1 MRRAAAT
8 AALALLTAGV
18 YALGASVTLAWF
30 DSKGLGPAF
39 FPAAGVTL
47 SALTLTRRQR
57 WPAILAAVFAAEWVI
72 DTVSGLSTVESLGY
86 ALANT
91 LEPLTGALLL
101 RAAVGRPDLGR
112 RRDLWA
118 FLALACLAGPA
129 VGGAVAAS
137 THLLGGGP
145 RDWWLFAARWLVGD
159 GLGVLL
165 AAGAV
170 LGWRSGDE
178 TTRRRL
184 STPAGWAMLGACVV
198 ASLAVFAGNAV
209 WLGYGLV
216 LLLVGV
222 AFVLGT
228 RGVGLAGFGMAMVV
242 GEASATGRIRVPA
255 EVSPDA
261 AWFAVNLVIG
271 LVVVVGFALAVEIGE
286 REDSVRRR
294 NEAEEARRSAEDRAE
309 AATERSR
316 LLDAEQRARARGELL
331 QDLTDRLSRLTTPTE
346 VVAAVTELT
355 AAALSSRTAVI
366 AVPEDG
372 ALVSLACHGY
382 SRSEREVLDA
392 VLARGASVPLVEAH
406 RENAFVSAS
415 GAEAVV
421 TRFPA
426 APSLPARF
434 GAVAAVPVVV
444 DGRPVGALGWGFDTE
459 RTFDDDFVALAAAI
473 GAQAGLALE
482 RGRLFEAQRSH
493 TRRLV
498 ALQEVVALMAA
509 APGTSAVLDAVLG
522 HGLAAVGAAS
532 AVLRVVGPDG
542 RFAVA
547 AEHGAIAEPG
557 ADEAG
562 RTLAEASTPLADAV
576 RAGKVVTI
584 GSLEEARSRYPDF
597 AHVLDGSG
605 ESAWAAVP
613 FESSAIQGGLAL
625 GFAAPQPFDAEQLS
639 LLATL
644 GQVAGQSLA
653 RAAAAER
660 EHTVAVELQRSLLGR
675 PDEVPGLEVAGV
687 YRPGTQELQVGGDW
701 YDVVRLPGDRVGL
714 VVGDVAGHSLAAA
727 VAMGQVR
734 STLRALAT
742 VADEP
747 GALLERLDTA
757 VEEIEGAP
765 MTSLFY
771 AVLDPRTGSLAYACA
786 GHPPPLLV
794 PAAGEP
800 FFLEGSLSPLLGVP
814 GAGPRPTARASL
826 DAGTTLLLYTDG
838 LVERRGESLTK
849 SLQLLADHA
858 RGAVQ
863 DGGHEPAAVC
873 DRLMAALLGP
883 DAADD
888 TALLVVRRTGIL

>member
-8 AALALLTAGV
+8 AALALLTAGL

-30 DSKGLGPAF
+30 DSPGIGPAF

-47 SALTLTRRQR
+47 SALAVSRRQR
-57 WPAILAAVFAAEWVI
+57 WPAILAAVGATEWFI
-72 DTVSGLSTVESLGY
+72 DVVSGQSAAASLGY
-86 ALANT
+86 SLANT

-129 VGGAVAAS
+129 VGAAVAAS
-137 THLLGGGP
+137 THTLTGGP
-145 RDWWLFAARWLVGD
+145 RDWGVFAARWMVGD

-165 AAGAV
+165 VGGAV

-178 TTRRRL
+178 RTRRRL
-184 STPAGWAMLGACVV
+184 STPAGWALLAASLV
-198 ASLAVFAGNAV
+198 ASLAVFVGNAV
-209 WLGYGLV
+209 WLGYLLA

-228 RGVGLAGFGMAMVV
+228 RGVGLAGFGMALVV
-242 GEASATGRIRVPA
+242 AEASATGRIRVPA

-271 LVVVVGFALAVEIGE
+271 LVVVVGLALAVEIGE
-286 REDSVRRR
+286 REESVRRR
-294 NEAEEARRSAEDRAE
+294 NEAEEARRSAEERAE
-309 AATERSR
+309 AATERGR
-316 LLDAEQRARARGELL
+316 LLDAERRARARGELL
-331 QDLTDRLSRLTTPTE
+331 QDLTDRLSRLTAPTE
-346 VVAAVTELT
+346 VVTAVTELT
-355 AAALSSRTAVI
+355 AAALSSRTAVL

-382 SRSEREVLDA
+382 TPQDRTRLDA
-392 VLARGASVPLVEAH
+392 VLAAGASVPLVEAH
-406 RENAFVSAS
+406 RRNGFVSAS
-415 GAEAVV
+415 GAEQVV
-421 TRFPA
+421 ARFA
-426 APSLPARF
+426 AASALPARF

-444 DGRPVGALGWGFDTE
+444 DDRPVGALGWGFDDE
-459 RTFDDDFVALAAAI
+459 RTFDEDFVALVTAI
-473 GAQAGLALE
+473 GAQAGLAME
-482 RGRLFEAQRSH
+482 RGRLFEAQRAH

-498 ALQEVVALMAA
+498 ALQETVALMAA
-509 APGTSAVLDAVLG
+509 APSTAAVLDAVLG

-532 AVLRVVGPDG
+532 AVVRVVGPDG

-547 AEHGAIAEPG
+547 AEHGLLPAPV

-562 RTLAEASTPLADAV
+562 LTLAEARTPLADAV
-576 RAGKVVTI
+576 RSGAVVTLP
-584 GSLEEARSRYPDF
+584 SLDDAVARYPGF
-597 AHVLDGSG
+597 APALAVSG
-605 ESAWAAVP
+605 ETAWAAVP
-613 FESSAIQGGLAL
+613 FDSTAAQGGLAL
-625 GFAAPQPFDAEQLS
+625 GFAATQPFDAEQLS

-644 GQVAGQSLA
+644 GQVAGQSLG

-660 EHTVAVELQRSLLGR
+660 EHSVAVELQQSLLGR
-675 PDEVPGLEVAGV
+675 PDAIPGLEVAGV

-742 VADEP
+742 VAAEP
-747 GALLERLDTA
+747 GDLLERLDAA
-757 VEEIEGAP
+757 VEEIENAA

-771 AVLDPRTGSLAYACA
+771 AVLDPASGALSYACA

-800 FFLEGSLSPLLGVP
+800 RFLEDGLSPLLGVP
-814 GAGPRPTARASL
+814 SPGPRPTAHAVL
-826 DAGTTLLLYTDG
+826 DPGTTLLLYTDG

-849 SLQLLADHA
+849 SLQSLADHA
-858 RGAVQ
+858 RSACQ
-863 DGGHEPAAVC
+863 DTPAAPAVVC
-873 DRLMAALLGP
+873 DRLMADLLGP

-888 TALLVVRRTGIL
+888 TALLAVRRSGIL